1 MINVSDT
8 FKEAMKKPVKTITAS
23 LVLDD
28 NTVITGQD
36 KLIKITIDSSGHLFG
51 TATSVVNVELFGT
64 DYNLVDHTFSVIAKT
79 LVDIENDTWEEA
91 NLGLFYVEEST
102 ADFEKKTTKIKG
114 YDLMGKLAK
123 TPYNSGTIQFPCTVK
138 ELINQ
143 LAERFEFTVDTN
155 LDNLPNITY
164 QIPEDLYAKISNCTY
179 RDILG
184 EIAGATAT
192 IAVFNGKT
200 LSFKDSK
207 KKPDENEIWTYDNLK
222 TLKYKPKYGPV
233 NSLVL
238 TRTPQEDN
246 IAISDNDSITTN
258 GLTEVK
264 LANNEILDDDRRSLI
279 DPIFN
284 SIKGLSYHPFEAETT
299 GFGWHKPG
307 DIVSAQAGG
316 GLMNGRTTGW
326 IGQEK
331 FLGKNLIKFNA
342 NFTSNGISVKTN
354 SYGRITEAKGTM
366 TAGWAV
372 VSKFYDEV
380 LFPAGKYTF
389 SVDRGLNHTITAAGN
404 YAIGDGGFTSN
415 LNAGQTKVTFT
426 AERPFRIFRISIG
439 DRVGTNID
447 LGAFTPRLSLGD
459 TPTDEPY
466 IGDSV
471 SAGYKNMFDEFSGL
485 PVNKNGL
492 SLVNIDGVLKL
503 SGTPDRDW
511 VQLASRDITGILM
524 NNRPYTIAQYNT
536 PNTKFYVEIS
546 ARKKDGSGSDVIGN
560 KTARTHNFTANF
572 TLYDRYNMVIMCGK
586 QDDATPLPLY
596 GNFGLY
602 YGTFNENNLPEY
614 TPYLTSV
621 VSPRPIAPAKVNEII
636 YKQYTL
642 DTNLY
647 RPKEN
652 YTSNGITH
660 TSSPDGTVESKG
672 TSTISWSTIG
682 NYQLVLEPGIYEFS
696 RSGADWSVSLDS
708 NTGRNHTLASMRSG
722 QERTIFE
729 ITKKETGVYLAFLPG
744 AGSTMNNIA
753 KFSIK
758 KAISAIVAVTNKNL
772 LKIGTGTTS
781 NGLISSVADD
791 GTIAYS
797 GQMTSSWASIT
808 SYSDFDRPLPS
819 GTYTLSIDHPKSHRI
834 IFKYKMAN
842 GLTSE
847 ISANLTATSTSRT
860 FTTTQPIV
868 AGYLYIAAANGS
880 ILKND
885 TVKAQLE
892 AGDVATDIVSYEEQN
907 FTLPENDNLYKLTD
921 DIYDEIKLENGV
933 AKLIKRVG
941 KLVLTGKENNI
952 NYYYTSKAGTIGFK
966 YKNPSGEMIFTQQG
980 STANIICSHFNAI
993 NEDAVYTTRENRT
1006 GVAIYG
1012 GHNNFPKYSSTIGFW
1027 FTVPDQL
1034 NLDITDVASF
1044 KNWLKAEKAKGT
1056 PVTVYYEI
1064 KEPQITELGR
1074 TNLNQVYVTDTH
1086 LELGNGIKEAIKGVA
1101 PTATQTDYARAGGIT
1116 KTIYN
1121 TEIKVDK
1128 QKQEIESIVSKQTQV
1143 DQQIADEFS
1152 KITQNIKNVVTTIQT
1167 TGGGNI
1173 IKNSVGYAKNQDG
1186 TLVEW
1191 TKNNT
1196 GEVKSY
1202 TSPESKSYGA
1212 ISGNAIELKK
1222 GASITQ
1228 RLNVAS
1234 SSKIPYSLS
1243 FKCKKGAI
1251 GTATVKLSNTIDS
1264 FVITIPENKEII
1276 WQSYDL
1282 TNLDPSMNYLDITVS
1297 TSNNC
1302 EQFLITDLMVNIGD
1316 QSIPWVQANGEILNT
1331 QVAVNDQGMMV
1342 SSSVY
1347 SGDYV
1352 QITPLGMSGH
1362 SNVTGTDEEVFKLNR
1377 DVTETSKLSARKEIS
1392 MEPIKIIPVKDGD
1405 MAGWNF
1411 VG

>member
-1 MINVSDT
+1 MINVSDR

-23 LVLDD
+23 LVLDN

-51 TATSVVNVELFGT
+51 TATSVVNIELFGT
-64 DYNLVDHTFSVIAKT
+64 DYDLVDHTFSVVAKT

-123 TPYNSGTIQFPCTVK
+123 TLYNSGTIQFPCTVK

-164 QIPEDLYAKISNCTY
+164 QIPEDLYVKISNCTY

-184 EIAGATAT
+184 EIDGATAT

-200 LSFKDSK
+200 LSFRDSK
-207 KKPDENEIWTYDNLK
+207 KKPDEDEIWTYDNLK

-238 TRTPQEDN
+238 ARTPQEDN
-246 IAISDNDSITTN
+246 IAISDNDSITAN

-279 DPIFN
+279 DPIFD
-284 SIKGLSYHPFEAETT
+284 SIKGLSYHPFETETT
-299 GFGWHKPG
+299 GLGWHKPG
-307 DIVSAQAGG
+307 DIVSAQAGS
-316 GLMNGRTTGW
+316 GLMNGKTIGW
-326 IGQEK
+326 LDQKK
-331 FLGKNLIKFNA
+331 FLGKNLLKFNA
-342 NFTSNGISVKTN
+342 NFTSNGISVKTDKD
-354 SYGRITEAKGTM
+354 GRITKAKGTM

-372 VSKFYDEV
+372 LSKFYDEV
-380 LFPAGKYTF
+380 LFPAGKYTL
-389 SVDRGLNHTITAAGN
+389 SVDRALNHTITASGG
-404 YAIGDGGFTSN
+404 YVGGGGFNAN
-415 LNAGQTKVTFT
+415 LSAGQTKVTFT
-426 AERPFRIFRISIG
+426 ANQSFRIFRLVVS
-439 DRVGTNID
+439 DAVGTNID
-447 LGAFTPRLSLGD
+447 LGAFTPKLSFGD

-466 IGDSV
+466 IGDDI
-471 SAGYKNMFDEFSGL
+471 SAGYKNMFDELSGL

-492 SLVNIDGVLKL
+492 SLINQDGVLKL
-503 SGTPDRDW
+503 SGTPDSDW
-511 VQLASRDITGILM
+511 VQLVSRDITGILGDK
-524 NNRPYTIAQYNT
+524 RPYTIIQYNT
-536 PNTKFYVEIS
+536 PNAKFYVEI
-546 ARKKDGSGSDVIGN
+546 AAHKKDDSGSDVIGN
-560 KTARTHNFTANF
+560 KTSRIHNFTADF
-572 TLYDRYNMVIMCGK
+572 TKYDRYNMVIMCGK
-586 QDDATPLPLY
+586 KDDATPLPLY
-596 GNFGLY
+596 GNFALY
-602 YGTFNENNLPEY
+602 YGTFDEVNLPEY

-621 VSPRPIAPAKVNEII
+621 ASPRPIAPARVSEMI

-660 TSSPDGTVESKG
+660 TILLDGTIESKG
-672 TSTISWSTIG
+672 TSTINWSTIG
-682 NYQLVLEPGIYEFS
+682 NYQIVLEPGIYEFS
-696 RSGADWSVSLDS
+696 RSGTDWSVSLDS

-744 AGSTMNNIA
+744 PGSTMNNIA

-758 KAISAIVAVTNKNL
+758 KAINAVVAVTDKNL
-772 LKIGTGTTS
+772 LKIGTGNTS
-781 NGLISSVADD
+781 NGLISSIADD
-791 GTIAYS
+791 GTVTYS
-797 GQMTSSWASIT
+797 GQMTSSWANIT
-808 SYSDFDRPLPS
+808 SYIDFDRPLPS
-819 GTYTLSIDHPKSHRI
+819 GTYTFSIDHPRAHRVV
-834 IFKYKMAN
+834 FKYKMAN
-842 GLTSE
+842 GVTSE
-847 ISANLTATSTSRT
+847 VIANYTATSTFRT
-860 FTTTQPIV
+860 FTTLQPIV
-868 AGYLYIAAANGS
+868 AGYLFISAANGAN
-880 ILKND
+880 IND

-892 AGDVATDIVSYEEQN
+892 VGDVATEIVSYEEQK
-907 FTLPENDNLYKLTD
+907 FALPESDNIYKLTD
-921 DIYDEIKLENGV
+921 DIYDEVKLENGV

-941 KLVLTGKENNI
+941 KLILTGEENNFGLYRI
-952 NYYYTSKAGTIGFK
+952 T
-966 YKNPSGEMIFTQQG
+966 PSGALGFRYYDSSRPFSQQQMI
-980 STANIICSHFNAI
+980 SNIICSHFESI
-993 NEDAVYTTRENRT
+993 DENRVYQAIDNKT
-1006 GVAIYG
+1006 GVSIY
-1012 GHNNFPKYSSTIGFW
+1012 NSFDTWPSYADKLCFW
-1027 FTVPDQL
+1027 FTAPDAL
-1034 NLDITDVASF
+1034 NLKITDVASF
-1044 KNWLKAEKAKGT
+1044 KNWLKSEKAKGT
-1056 PVTVYYEI
+1056 PVTVYYEL

-1074 TNLNQVYVTDTH
+1074 TNLNQIYITDTH
-1086 LELGNGIKEAIKGVA
+1086 LEIGNGIKETIKGVA

-1128 QKQEIESIVSKQTQV
+1128 QKQEIESIVSKQTKV

-1152 KITQNIKNVVTTIQT
+1152 KITQDIKNVVTTIQT

-1212 ISGNAIELKK
+1212 ISGNAIELKR
-1222 GASITQ
+1222 GASIIQ

-1234 SSKIPYSLS
+1234 SGKIPYTLS
-1243 FKCKKGAI
+1243 FRCKKS
-1251 GTATVKLSNTIDS
+1251 ATGLATIKLSNTIDS
-1264 FVITIPENKEII
+1264 FIITIPEGKEIV
-1276 WQSYDL
+1276 WQNYDL
-1282 TNLDPSMNYLDITVS
+1282 TKLDPNMNYLDITVS

-1302 EQFLITDLMVNIGD
+1302 EQFLITDLMVNMGD

-1331 QVAVNDQGMMV
+1331 QVAVNDKGMRV

-1352 QITPLGMSGH
+1352 EITPLGMSGH
-1362 SNVTGTDEEVFKLNR
+1362 SNVSGTDEEVFKLNR
-1377 DVTETSKLSARKEIS
+1377 DITETSKLSARKEIA
-1392 MEPIKIIPVKDGD
+1392 MDPIKIVPVKDGD

>member
-1 MINVSDT
+1 MINVTDK
-8 FKEAMKKPVKTITAS
+8 FKQAMKEPVKMVTAS

-51 TATSVVNVELFGT
+51 TSTSVINIELFGT
-64 DYNLVDHTFSVIAKT
+64 NYNLVDHTFSVVAKT
-79 LVDIENDTWEEA
+79 LIDAVNDTWEEA

-123 TPYNSGTIQFPCTVK
+123 TPYNSSTIQFPCTVK

-143 LAERFEFTVDTN
+143 LTERFEFTVDTN

-184 EIAGATAT
+184 EIAGTTAT
-192 IAVFNGKT
+192 IAVFNGKA
-200 LSFKDSK
+200 LSFRDSK
-207 KKPDENEIWTYDNLK
+207 KKSDEDEIWTYDNLK

-238 TRTPQEDN
+238 ARTPQEDN
-246 IAISDNDSITTN
+246 IAVSDNDSITTN

-264 LANNEILDDDRRSLI
+264 LANNEILDDDRRKLI
-279 DPIFN
+279 TPIFD
-284 SIKGLSYHPFEAETT
+284 SVKDFSYHPFEAETT
-299 GFGWHKPG
+299 GFGWYKPG
-307 DIVSAQAGG
+307 DLVLAQASGKV
-316 GLMNGRTTGW
+316 MNGRTVGW
-326 IGQEK
+326 LGQEK
-331 FLGKNLIKFNA
+331 FLGKNLIKFNT

-389 SVDRGLNHTITAAGN
+389 SVDRGLNHTLTVAGN
-404 YAIGDGGFTSN
+404 YVVGGGYLNVN

-426 AERPFRIFRISIG
+426 ADRPFRTLRINLS
-439 DRVGTNID
+439 DVVGTNID
-447 LGAFTPRLSLGD
+447 LGAFTPKFSFGD

-466 IGDSV
+466 IGDDV

-492 SLVNIDGVLKL
+492 SLINQDGVLKL
-503 SGTPDRDW
+503 SGAPDRDW
-511 VQLASRDITGILM
+511 IQLASRDITNILM
-524 NNRPYTIAQYNT
+524 NNRPYTIVQYNN

-546 ARKKDGSGSDVIGN
+546 ARKKDGSGYDVIGN
-560 KTARTHNFTANF
+560 KTSRTHNFTANF

-586 QDDATPLPLY
+586 QDDTTPLPLY

-621 VSPRPIAPAKVNEII
+621 VSPRPKAPQVVKELAGGKVSFTGKNLFDTRFGNRTLNNVEIKTYEDGSFELNGTPTTGFSLVNIFYSNI
-636 YKQYTL
+636 YIPSGKYKL
-642 DTNLY
+642 KIEHLGG
-647 RPKEN
+647 
-652 YTSNGITH
+652 S
-660 TSSPDGTVESKG
+660 VEKV
-672 TSTISWSTIG
+672 W
-682 NYQLVLEPGIYEFS
+682 
-696 RSGADWSVSLDS
+696 
-708 NTGRNHTLASMRSG
+708 
-722 QERTIFE
+722 
-729 ITKKETGVYLAFLPG
+729 PG
-744 AGSTMNNIA
+744 AYFVHTTPIQKGEQIYQAVLKPEDLNNSSKEFLITVG
-753 KFSIK
+753 KTLNEFYMPFVWVPYHDPTNQGFWNYKKLRLRITLVKEGEDIEFTPFETTDFS
-758 KAISAIVAVTNKNL
+758 
-772 LKIGTGTTS
+772 
-781 NGLISSVADD
+781 
-791 GTIAYS
+791 
-797 GQMTSSWASIT
+797 
-808 SYSDFDRPLPS
+808 LPS
-819 GTYTLSIDHPKSHRI
+819 GL
-834 IFKYKMAN
+834 
-842 GLTSE
+842 
-847 ISANLTATSTSRT
+847 
-860 FTTTQPIV
+860 
-868 AGYLYIAAANGS
+868 
-880 ILKND
+880 
-885 TVKAQLE
+885 
-892 AGDVATDIVSYEEQN
+892 
-907 FTLPENDNLYKLTD
+907 NLYKLTD
-921 DIYDEIKLENGV
+921 DIYDEVKLENGV

-941 KLVLTGKENNI
+941 KLELTGEEEKI
-952 NYYYTSKAGTIGFK
+952 THYFTTPAGTIGFK
-966 YKNPSGEMIFTQQG
+966 YKNSTEEKIFVQQD
-980 STANIICSHFNAI
+980 SVANITCSHFKAI

-1012 GHNNFPKYSSTIGFW
+1012 GYKDFPKYSNTIGFW
-1027 FTVPDQL
+1027 FTMPDQAYMK
-1034 NLDITDVASF
+1034 ITDVASF
-1044 KNWLKAEKAKGT
+1044 RNWLKAEKAKGT
-1056 PVTVYYEI
+1056 PVTVYYEM

-1074 TNLNQVYVTDTH
+1074 TNLNQVYITDTH
-1086 LELGNGIKEAIKGVA
+1086 LELGNGIKETIKGVA

-1128 QKQEIESIVSKQTQV
+1128 QKQEIESVVSKQTQV
-1143 DQQIADEFS
+1143 DQKLNEEFT
-1152 KITQNIKNVVTTIQT
+1152 KVTQNIKDVVTTIQT
-1167 TGGGNI
+1167 TGGGNL

-1191 TKNNT
+1191 SKNNV

-1202 TSPESKSYGA
+1202 TNPESRSYGA

-1234 SSKIPYSLS
+1234 SGKIPYSLS

-1302 EQFLITDLMVNIGD
+1302 EQFLITDLMVNMGD
-1316 QSIPWVQANGEILNT
+1316 QVVPWVQANGEILNT

-1377 DVTETSKLSARKEIS
+1377 DVTETSKLSVRKEIN
-1392 MEPIKIIPVKDGD
+1392 MDPIKIVPVKDGER
-1405 MAGWNF
+1405 AGWNF

>member
-1 MINVSDT
+1 MINVSDN
-8 FKEAMKKPVKTITAS
+8 FKQAMKKPVKTITAS

-123 TPYNSGTIQFPCTVK
+123 TQYNSGTIQFPCTVK

-184 EIAGATAT
+184 EISGATAT

-200 LSFKDSK
+200 LSFRDSK
-207 KKPDENEIWTYDNLK
+207 KKPDEDEIWTYDNLK

-238 TRTPQEDN
+238 ARTPQEDN
-246 IAISDNDSITTN
+246 IAISDNDSITAN

-299 GFGWHKPG
+299 GLGWHKPG
-307 DIVSAQAGG
+307 DLVSAQAGG
-316 GLMNGRTTGW
+316 GLMNGKAIGW
-326 IGQEK
+326 LGQEK
-331 FLGKNLIKFNA
+331 FLGKNLLKFNA

-354 SYGRITEAKGTM
+354 KNGRITEAKGTM

-372 VSKFYDEV
+372 LSKFYDDV

-389 SVDRGLNHTITAAGN
+389 SVDRALKHTVTVSVAYVVGSSW
-404 YAIGDGGFTSN
+404 GFNAN

-426 AERPFRIFRISIG
+426 ANQPFKTLRIVVS
-439 DRVGTNID
+439 DAVGTNID
-447 LGAFTPRLSLGD
+447 LGAFTPKLSLGD
-459 TPTDEPY
+459 TSTDEPY
-466 IGDSV
+466 IGDDV
-471 SAGYKNMFDEFSGL
+471 SAGYRNMFDEFSGL
-485 PVNKNGL
+485 PVNKNGV
-492 SLVNIDGVLKL
+492 SLINLDGDLRL

-511 VQLASRDITGILM
+511 IQLVSRDITGILM
-524 NNRPYTIAQYNT
+524 NNRPYTIVQYNT

-546 ARKKDGSGSDVIGN
+546 ARKKDGSGIDVIGN
-560 KTARTHNFTANF
+560 KTAKTHNFTANL
-572 TLYDRYNMVIMCGK
+572 TLYDRYTMMIMCGR
-586 QDDATPLPLY
+586 QDDATPLPLF

-614 TPYLTSV
+614 TPYLTPLT
-621 VSPRPIAPAKVNEII
+621 SPRP
-636 YKQYTL
+636 
-642 DTNLY
+642 
-647 RPKEN
+647 
-652 YTSNGITH
+652 
-660 TSSPDGTVESKG
+660 
-672 TSTISWSTIG
+672 
-682 NYQLVLEPGIYEFS
+682 QLPQV
-696 RSGADWSVSLDS
+696 
-708 NTGRNHTLASMRSG
+708 
-722 QERTIFE
+722 
-729 ITKKETGVYLAFLPG
+729 
-744 AGSTMNNIA
+744 
-753 KFSIK
+753 IK
-758 KAISAIVAVTNKNL
+758 KLSDQNIKILGKNL
-772 LKIGTGTTS
+772 LKITNNTTA
-781 NGLISSVADD
+781 NQIRIATTVNQD
-791 GTIAYS
+791 G
-797 GQMTSSWASIT
+797 SIT
-808 SYSDFDRPLPS
+808 IQGENKNFWGMNFTDDSACPIIEKGTKVTLSIDRPLP
-819 GTYTLSIDHPKSHRI
+819 YKLILSCW
-834 IFKYKMAN
+834 
-842 GLTSE
+842 
-847 ISANLTATSTSRT
+847 ANLGDKSFQFSPVTIDAGRTSATGVTKYTAFSGHLVISLLKIGEQINETFKVQLEYGDTATS
-860 FTTTQPIV
+860 FTP
-868 AGYLYIAAANGS
+868 
-880 ILKND
+880 
-885 TVKAQLE
+885 
-892 AGDVATDIVSYEEQN
+892 YESSE
-907 FTLPENDNLYKLTD
+907 FTLPSDLNIYKLTD
-921 DIYDEIKLENGV
+921 DIYDEVKLENGV

-941 KLVLTGKENNI
+941 KLELTGEEEKI
-952 NYYYTSKAGTIGFK
+952 THYFTTPAGTIGFK
-966 YKNPSGEMIFTQQG
+966 YKNPTEEKIFVQQD
-980 STANIICSHFNAI
+980 SVANIICSHFKAI
-993 NEDAVYTTRENRT
+993 NEDAVYTTRENKT

-1012 GHNNFPKYSSTIGFW
+1012 GYNNFPKYSSTMGFW
-1027 FTVPDQL
+1027 FTAPDQL
-1034 NLDITDVASF
+1034 ILGITDVTSF
-1044 KNWLKAEKAKGT
+1044 RNWLKAEKAKGT
-1056 PVTVYYEI
+1056 PVTVYYEM

-1086 LELGNGIKEAIKGVA
+1086 LELGNGIKETIKGVA

-1167 TGGGNI
+1167 TGGGNL

-1234 SSKIPYSLS
+1234 SGKIPYSLS
-1243 FKCKKGAI
+1243 FRCKKGAI

-1264 FVITIPENKEII
+1264 FTITIPEGKEIV
-1276 WQSYDL
+1276 WQNYDL
-1282 TNLDPSMNYLDITVS
+1282 TKLDPSMNYLDITIS
-1297 TSNNC
+1297 TSSNC
-1302 EQFLITDLMVNIGD
+1302 EQFLITDLMVNMGD
-1316 QSIPWVQANGEILNT
+1316 QVVPWVQANGEILNT

-1377 DVTETSKLSARKEIS
+1377 DVTETSKLSARKEVS
-1392 MEPIKIIPVKDGD
+1392 MDPIKIIPVKDGD

>member
-1 MINVSDT
+1 MINVSDK
-8 FKEAMKKPVKTITAS
+8 FKEAMKKPVKTIAAS
-23 LVLDD
+23 LILDD

-51 TATSVVNVELFGT
+51 TATSVINVELFGT

-114 YDLMGKLAK
+114 YGLMGKLAK
-123 TPYNSGTIQFPCTVK
+123 TPYNSGTIQFPCTIK

-143 LAERFEFTVDTN
+143 LAERFEFIVDTN
-155 LDNLPNITY
+155 LDNLPNTTY

-200 LSFKDSK
+200 LSFRDSK
-207 KKPDENEIWTYDNLK
+207 KKPDEDEIWTYDNLK

-238 TRTPQEDN
+238 ARTPQEDN
-246 IAISDNDSITTN
+246 IAMSDNDSITNN

-264 LANNEILDDDRRSLI
+264 LANNEILDDDRRKLI
-279 DPIFN
+279 TPIFD
-284 SIKGLSYHPFEAETT
+284 SIKDFSHHPFEAETT
-299 GFGWHKPG
+299 GLGWHKPG
-307 DIVSAQAGG
+307 DLVSAQAGG
-316 GLMNGRTTGW
+316 GLMNGKTIGW
-326 IGQEK
+326 LGQEK
-331 FLGKNLIKFNA
+331 FLGKNLLKFNA
-342 NFTSNGISVKTN
+342 NFTSNGVSVKTN
-354 SYGRITEAKGTM
+354 AYGRITEAKGTM

-372 VSKFYDEV
+372 LSSFYDNV

-389 SVDRGLNHTITAAGN
+389 SVDRGLSRTLLIGGN
-404 YAIGDGGFTSN
+404 YAIGNGG
-415 LNAGQTKVTFT
+415 LNYSLAAGQTKLTFT
-426 AERPFRIFRISIG
+426 AERPFRTFRISINAPI
-439 DRVGTNID
+439 GTNID
-447 LGAFTPRLSLGD
+447 IGAFTPKLSLGD
-459 TPTDEPY
+459 NPTDEPY
-466 IGDSV
+466 IGDDV

-492 SLVNIDGVLKL
+492 SLINLDGVLRL
-503 SGTPDRDW
+503 SGIPDRDW

-524 NNRPYTIAQYNT
+524 NNRPYAIVQYNN

-546 ARKKDGSGSDVIGN
+546 ARKKDGSGYDVIGN
-560 KTARTHNFTANF
+560 KTAKTHNFTADF
-572 TLYDRYNMVIMCGK
+572 TKYDRYNMMIMCGR
-586 QDDATPLPLY
+586 QDDATPLPLF
-596 GNFGLY
+596 GNFGLF
-602 YGTFNENNLPEY
+602 YGTFNENDLPEY

-621 VSPRPIAPAKVNEII
+621 VSPRPTAPAKVNEIV
-636 YKQYTL
+636 YSQYTL
-642 DTNLY
+642 GTNLY
-647 RPKEN
+647 KPKDN
-652 YTSNGITH
+652 YTSNGIMH
-660 TSSPDGTVESKG
+660 TILPDGTVESKG

-682 NYQLVLEPGIYEFS
+682 NYQIVLEPGIYEFS
-696 RSGADWSVSLDS
+696 RSGTDWTVSLDS
-708 NTGRNHTLASMRSG
+708 NAGGNHTLASMRSG
-722 QERTIFE
+722 QERVIFE
-729 ITKKETGVYLAFLPG
+729 VTKKETGVYLAFLPG
-744 AGSTMNNIA
+744 VGSTMNNIT
-753 KFSIK
+753 KFSLK
-758 KAISAIVAVTNKNL
+758 KAISAIATVTNKNL
-772 LKIGTGTTS
+772 LKIGAGNIS

-791 GTIAYS
+791 GTVTYS
-797 GQMTSSWASIT
+797 GQMTSSWADIT
-808 SYSDFDRPLPS
+808 SYIDFSSPLPA
-819 GTYTLSIDHPKSHRI
+819 GTYTLSIDHPRTHRVV
-834 IFKYKMAN
+834 FKYKMAN
-842 GLTSE
+842 GVFSDA
-847 ISANLTATSTSRT
+847 IANYTATSTSGT
-860 FTTTQPIV
+860 FTVSQPIV
-868 AGYLYIAAANGS
+868 AGYLYVMAANGTV
-880 ILKND
+880 IND
-885 TVKAQLE
+885 TIKAQLE
-892 AGDVATDIVSYEEQN
+892 IGDVATEIVNYEEQN

-921 DIYDEIKLENGV
+921 NIYDEIKLENGV

-941 KLVLTGKENNI
+941 KLELSGDEEKITH
-952 NYYYTSKAGTIGFK
+952 YYTSKAGTIGFK
-966 YKNPSGEMIFTQQG
+966 YKNPSSEMIFTQQN
-980 STANIICSHFNAI
+980 STASIICSHFNAI

-1006 GVAIYG
+1006 GVSIYG
-1012 GHNNFPKYSSTIGFW
+1012 GYNNFPKYASTMGFW
-1027 FTVPDQL
+1027 FTAPDAL
-1034 NLDITDVASF
+1034 NLGITDVASF
-1044 KNWLKAEKAKGT
+1044 KNWLKSEKAKGT
-1056 PVTVYYEI
+1056 PVTVYYEL

-1074 TNLNQVYVTDTH
+1074 TNLNQVYITDTH
-1086 LELGNGIKEAIKGVA
+1086 LELGNGIKETIKGIA

-1167 TGGGNI
+1167 TGGGNL

-1191 TKNNT
+1191 TKNNA

-1234 SSKIPYSLS
+1234 SGKIPYSLS

-1264 FVITIPENKEII
+1264 FTITIPEGREII
-1276 WQSYDL
+1276 WQNYDL
-1282 TNLDPSMNYLDITVS
+1282 TKLDPSMNYLDITIS
-1297 TSNNC
+1297 TSSNC
-1302 EQFLITDLMVNIGD
+1302 EQFLITDLMVNMGD
-1316 QSIPWVQANGEILNT
+1316 QVVPWVQANGEILNT

-1377 DVTETSKLSARKEIS
+1377 DVTETSKLSARKEVF
-1392 MEPIKIIPVKDGD
+1392 MDPIKIIPVKDGD